1 MVVVVVVVLLLLT
14 LLMMTMMTMMMM
26 TMVMMMVAVTQAA
39 KTTDGKSTL
48 LHYLAGILEAGSAG
62 FTRALLD
69 ELTDV
74 KEASMFHWQVTTR
87 SRRDARA
94 ISAS

>member
-1 MVVVVVVVLLLLT
+1 MLT
-14 LLMMTMMTMMMM
+14 LMMMIMMMTMMMM
-26 TMVMMMVAVTQAA
+26 TTMMMMVVAVTQAA

-69 ELTDV
+69 ELADV

-87 SRRDARA
+87 SLGEIA